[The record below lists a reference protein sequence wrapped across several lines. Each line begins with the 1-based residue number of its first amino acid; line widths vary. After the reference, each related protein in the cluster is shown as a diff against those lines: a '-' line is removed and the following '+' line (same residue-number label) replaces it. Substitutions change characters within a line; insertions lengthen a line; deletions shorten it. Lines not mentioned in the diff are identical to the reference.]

1 MMPFRSCNLFEGKRE
16 ELRKGAALM
25 LGSLLAK
32 WVGGLHSRQ
41 VAGRVHPGIQPEGSD
56 LWR

>member
-1 MMPFRSCNLFEGKRE
+1 MMPFRSCNLFEGKRD

-32 WVGGLHSRQ
+32 
-41 VAGRVHPGIQPEGSD
+41 
-56 LWR
+56 